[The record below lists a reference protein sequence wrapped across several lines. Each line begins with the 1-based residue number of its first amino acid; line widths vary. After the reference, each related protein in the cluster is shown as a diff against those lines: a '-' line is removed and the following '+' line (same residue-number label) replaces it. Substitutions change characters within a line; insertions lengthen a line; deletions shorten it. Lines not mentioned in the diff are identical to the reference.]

1 MENLT
6 EEDRSNQAAGYKA
19 TMSNPSEYS
28 QKKKNPLYQLL
39 DHLLLS
45 FQNAD
50 HVYRVLSDVSKEA
63 QEEAKKQFEA
73 LGGEKAFY
81 GKQMDANE
89 DKNPN
94 QVAGGLKA

>member
-1 MENLT
+1 MKSCLLMEFLT
-6 EEDRSNQAAGYKA
+6 FCWCACA
-19 TMSNPSEYS
+19 
-28 QKKKNPLYQLL
+28 
-39 DHLLLS
+39 
-45 FQNAD
+45 
-50 HVYRVLSDVSKEA
+50 DVSKEA

-89 DKNPN
+89 EKNPN